1 MADDA
6 ITLPDIPYSA
16 WEPTKTTIHLY
27 AQIVGKIALGA
38 SSLRNHWWNCT
49 LKPTARGVRTDRL
62 HFEETSFD
70 IELDF
75 VDHRAIVRA
84 SEHDEVTFLLHD
96 GLSVAE
102 FFSSLQRVLAALAID
117 VPILARPYGVPALT
131 TPFAEDHEHAAYDAA
146 AVRRWWDVIR
156 WSSDVMEA
164 FAAEFTGKQGPVQL
178 FWHSFDLALGRY
190 SGRLAG
196 GPPKNDPVEREA
208 YSHEVIAFGFWA
220 GDANVREPT
229 YYTYTAP
236 EPESLSSFALR
247 PNGAA
252 WGAAGSGHMGTVPY
266 DVVRRSD
273 DPRAALLDFLHG
285 AYEAGAK
292 AAGWDVAT
300 LAHASARTGGR

>member
-1 MADDA
+1 MADDD
-6 ITLPDIPYSA
+6 IRLPDIPYPA
-16 WEPTKTTIHLY
+16 WEATKTTIHLY
-27 AQIVGKIALGA
+27 AQIVGKIALKA

-49 LKPTARGVRTDRL
+49 LKPTARGIRTDRL
-62 HFEETSFD
+62 HFDGTSFD

-84 SEHDEVTFLLHD
+84 SEHDEVAFALHD

-102 FFSSLQRVLAALAID
+102 FFSSLQGVLGALGID
-117 VPILARPYGVPALT
+117 VPISAKPYGVAALT
-131 TPFAEDHEHAAYDAA
+131 TPFAQDHEHASYDAG

-164 FAAEFTGKQGPVQL
+164 FASEFTGKQGPVQV

-196 GPPKNDPVEREA
+196 GPPKDDPVSQEA

-236 EPESLSSFALR
+236 EPASLTSFGLR
-247 PNGAA
+247 PDGAS
-252 WGAAGSGHMGTVPY
+252 WSAAGSGHMGTVPY
-266 DVVRRSD
+266 AVIRGSS
-273 DPRAALLDFLHG
+273 DPRAALLEFLRS
-285 AYEAGAK
+285 AYEAGAE
-292 AAGWDVAT
+292 AAEWDVAA
-300 LAHASARTGGR
+300 LAHAPARTGGG